1 MSIKIG
7 DKFPSGVFRVKGIDG
22 IKEVTTAEY
31 FDNKK
36 IVLFALPGAF
46 TPTCSAKH
54 LPGFINNYSAI
65 IDKGISNVGCM
76 AVNDPFVMHAWGEV
90 NGVESRID
98 MLSDSDCSISVSL
111 GLDMDFGKVMGHRSK
126 RFAMIVDN
134 NIITQL
140 FVEEVGAFEVSS
152 AENIL
157 NNLYHILYFIN

>member
-1 MSIKIG
+1 MSIKVG
-7 DKFPSGVFRVKGIDG
+7 DKFPLGVFRIKGSDG
-22 IKEVTTAEY
+22 IKEVTTEEY

-54 LPGFINNYSAI
+54 LPGFINNYRAI
-65 IDKGISNVGCM
+65 VDKGISKVACM
-76 AVNDPFVMHAWGEV
+76 AVNDPHVMNAWGEV
-90 NGVESRID
+90 SGVDNKID

-111 GLDMDFGKVMGHRSK
+111 GLDMNFGKVMGHRSK

-134 NIITQL
+134 NIIIQL
-140 FVEEVGAFEVSS
+140 FVEEIGAFEVST

-157 NNLYHILYFIN
+157 NNL